1 MGQAQLVA
9 TTACA
14 AHAACKKVVIRMH
27 WWSGWCYALE
37 HEPTQFVSVTKIES
51 VEPRLT
57 QRLVW
62 VKVWVKDGEVDL
74 ARLLLGF

>member
-1 MGQAQLVA
+1 
-9 TTACA
+9 
-14 AHAACKKVVIRMH
+14 MH